1 MTSQEFEDKYL
12 RIAPRLYEIAFH
24 LLQNPQDAEDVV
36 QEVMVKLWREAD
48 RIYHLEN
55 PQGYI
60 LRVLRNEC
68 IDLLRERRNDTE
80 VETYENALADEGE
93 PPEIDASQRVH
104 TILKSLP
111 HREHRI
117 ITMRHVAECS
127 IDDIC
132 EATGETPSNV
142 RQILSRT
149 RRKIVEQFK
158 LRLKG

>member
-1 MTSQEFEDKYL
+1 MTSQEFEDKYI
-12 RIAPRLYEIAFH
+12 RMAHHLYKIAFN

-48 RIYHLEN
+48 RIHQLNN
-55 PQGYI
+55 PHGYI
-60 LRVLRNEC
+60 LRMVRNEC
-68 IDLLRERRNDTE
+68 VDLLRKRRNDTE
-80 VETYENALADEGE
+80 VEPLENELADEGR
-93 PPEIDASQRVH
+93 PPETDVSQSVS
-104 TILKSLP
+104 TILKGLP

-127 IDDIC
+127 IDEIC